1 MGSAAF
7 LFSCCHRLKHLSHN
21 GIHIGKMD
29 YSAKWQSLF
38 SVDMV
43 QPPSTRPLSLALR
56 RCLAEPANEK
66 EKRMYTQE
74 LLRWSFS
81 AIWGRVGFFRS
92 TQ

>member
-66 EKRMYTQE
+66 NACPR
-74 LLRWSFS
+74 RSFCGGHFRRS
-81 AIWGRVGFFRS
+81 GGRVGFFRS